1 MKRKQFFFILST
13 CLALSAYSPVSAAE
27 ATFSSFEEDETF
39 VSEDED
45 SFRDENYDII
55 DDENDGYN
63 FVDSEECGETEQAEI
78 FADEA
83 DTGYKIVKNGVPI
96 EFKYDGTTLYL
107 SLIHI

>member
-63 FVDSEECGETEQAEI
+63 FVDSEEWERL
-78 FADEA
+78 
-83 DTGYKIVKNGVPI
+83 NRL
-96 EFKYDGTTLYL
+96 KYLL
-107 SLIHI
+107 MKLIQDIK

>member
-55 DDENDGYN
+55 DDEMI
-63 FVDSEECGETEQAEI
+63 AI
-78 FADEA
+78 
-83 DTGYKIVKNGVPI
+83 I
-96 EFKYDGTTLYL
+96 
-107 SLIHI
+107 SLILKNVERLNRLKYLLMKLIQDIK

>member
-45 SFRDENYDII
+45 SF
-55 DDENDGYN
+55 GM
-63 FVDSEECGETEQAEI
+63 
-78 FADEA
+78 
-83 DTGYKIVKNGVPI
+83 KIMI
-96 EFKYDGTTLYL
+96 L
-107 SLIHI
+107 